1 MMQNS
6 GLMDMLFDVNTKPI
20 QASRCLLLVA
30 TGVLLLS
37 VSSYMAIYLPYSP
50 VPINMQTL
58 VVLLIGLTYGRRL
71 GASTVGAWLIAGSC
85 GLPVF
90 SYGLHYGI
98 PIFLPTGGY
107 LIGYFVAT
115 VLCGYLAEKGW
126 ANSFAKLVLLLITS
140 HILIY
145 SLGIVQLSLF
155 IKKDLLALGCYPF
168 LIGDISKSALVV
180 ILLPPIYRWAQ
191 KSKA

>member
-1 MMQNS
+1 MQNS
-6 GLMDMLFDVNTKPI
+6 VLMDMLFDVNTKPI

-50 VPINMQTL
+50 VPVSMQTL

-107 LIGYFVAT
+107 LIGFFVAT

-126 ANSFAKLVLLLITS
+126 ANSFAKLVLVLIAS

-145 SLGIVQLSLF
+145 SLGMAQLSLF

-180 ILLPPIYRWAQ
+180 LLLPPIYRWAQ
-191 KSKA
+191 KSKT

>member
-1 MMQNS
+1 MQNS
-6 GLMDMLFDVNTKPI
+6 VLMDMLFDVNAKPI
-20 QASRCLLLVA
+20 QATRCLLLVA

-50 VPINMQTL
+50 VPVSTQTL
-58 VVLLIGLTYGRRL
+58 VVLLIALTYGRRL
-71 GASTVGAWLIAGSC
+71 GASTIGAWLIAGSC

-107 LIGYFVAT
+107 LIGFFAAT

-126 ANSFAKLVLLLITS
+126 ANSFGKLILVLIAS

-155 IKKDLLALGCYPF
+155 VKKDLLALGCYPF
-168 LIGDISKSALVV
+168 LIGDIAKSALVV
-180 ILLPPIYRWAQ
+180 LLLPPVYRWAQ

>member
-1 MMQNS
+1 MQNS
-6 GLMDMLFDVNTKPI
+6 VLMDMLFDVNAKPI
-20 QASRCLLLVA
+20 QASCCLLLVVA
-30 TGVLLLS
+30 GVLLLS
-37 VSSYMAIYLPYSP
+37 ASSYMAIYLPYSP

-71 GASTVGAWLIAGSC
+71 GASTVGAWLMAGSC

-90 SYGLHYGI
+90 SYGLHYGV

-107 LIGYFVAT
+107 LIGFFMAT

-126 ANSFAKLVLLLITS
+126 VNSFAKLLLALVAS

-145 SLGIVQLSLF
+145 SLGIAQLSF
-155 IKKDLLALGCYPF
+155 FVKKDLLALGCYPF
-168 LIGDISKSALVV
+168 LIGDIAKSALIV
-180 ILLPPIYRWAQ
+180 LLIPPVYRLVQ
-191 KSKA
+191 KSKI